1 MTQTR
6 MSLRS
11 TIPKQY
17 IISLDS
23 FRVEQYVLTRIL
35 TISMSFAISKVR
47 KVVFLA
53 FCATLLNAPATSV
66 AATTYEEQET
76 ELERVRTHI
85 DALHGQL
92 HEARERRDQIEAALR
107 ETELKVGNAVKQL
120 QEVEA
125 NLTSRREQISRLH
138 RLRGKQ
144 SGALAEQQQS
154 LARQIRA
161 TYAMGRQDY
170 FKMLLNQEDPSALS
184 RALTYYGY
192 FNQARAKR
200 ISDIRT
206 QLSRIRKT
214 ETSIHTQTAELEQ
227 LRSEKEQIW
236 QQLEAEK
243 AKRSTLLAGL
253 NTDIRDGSQTLARLN
268 QDKAALE
275 EVLRGLQR
283 DQRDLVALDERTQSQ
298 QPFSEF
304 RGQLNWPSDG
314 ELLHRFGTPR
324 KPGNVRWQGV
334 WIAAKEGQPVRAVSS
349 GRVAFA
355 DWLRG
360 FGLLLIIDHGHGYMS
375 LYGHSQSLYKETGE
389 WVEAGEIIASVGN
402 SGGQAVSGL
411 YFEIREDG
419 IPKDPTIWC
428 KTGVG

>member
-1 MTQTR
+1 
-6 MSLRS
+6 MS
-11 TIPKQY
+11 K
-17 IISLDS
+17 
-23 FRVEQYVLTRIL
+23 
-35 TISMSFAISKVR
+35 AR
-47 KVVFLA
+47 KVVLLT
-53 FCATLLNAPATSV
+53 FCTTLLNAPATSV
-66 AATTYEEQET
+66 AATTYEEKET

-85 DALHGQL
+85 DTLHGQL
-92 HEARERRDQIEAALR
+92 DEARKKRDEIQAELR
-107 ETELKVGNAVKQL
+107 ETELKVGKAAKQL
-120 QEVEA
+120 QGVEA
-125 NLTSRREQISRLH
+125 NLASQRKHIGQLH
-138 RLRGKQ
+138 RLRRKQ
-144 SGALAEQQQS
+144 SAALAKQRES

-161 TYAMGRQDY
+161 SYAMGRQDY
-170 FKMLLNQEDPSALS
+170 FKMLLNQEDPSAVS

-200 ISDIRT
+200 IGDIKT
-206 QLSRIRKT
+206 QLFRIRET

-227 LRSEKEQIW
+227 LRTDKEQIW
-236 QQLEAEK
+236 RELEAEK
-243 AKRSTLLAGL
+243 AKRGTLLARFNAEL
-253 NTDIRDGSQTLARLN
+253 RDGSKTLARLN

-275 EVLRGLQR
+275 EVLSGLR
-283 DQRDLVALDERTQSQ
+283 HELVALDERANSQ

-304 RGQLNWPSDG
+304 KGRLQWPSDG
-314 ELLHRFGTPR
+314 KLLHGFGTRR

-360 FGLLLIIDHGHGYMS
+360 FGLLFIIDHGHGYMS

-411 YFEIREDG
+411 YFEIREGG

-428 KTGVG
+428 GTGIG

>member
-1 MTQTR
+1 MLCT
-6 MSLRS
+6 
-11 TIPKQY
+11 
-17 IISLDS
+17 
-23 FRVEQYVLTRIL
+23 
-35 TISMSFAISKVR
+35 
-47 KVVFLA
+47 
-53 FCATLLNAPATSV
+53 TLLNAPTSSV
-66 AATTYEEQET
+66 AATTYEEKET

-85 DALHGQL
+85 DTLHGQL
-92 HEARERRDQIEAALR
+92 DEARKRRDEVQAELR
-107 ETELKVGNAVKQL
+107 ETELKVGNAAKQL

-125 NLTSRREQISRLH
+125 KLSLQHEQVGRLH
-138 RLRGKQ
+138 RLRRKQ
-144 SGALAEQQQS
+144 SGALAKQRES

-161 TYAMGRQDY
+161 SYAMGRQDY

-200 ISDIRT
+200 ISEIRT
-206 QLSRIRKT
+206 QLLRIKKT
-214 ETSIHTQTAELEQ
+214 EKSIRTQSAELEQ
-227 LRSEKEQIW
+227 LRTEKEQIW
-236 QQLEAEK
+236 QQFEAEK
-243 AKRSTLLAGL
+243 TKRSTLLAGL
-253 NTDIRDGSQTLARLN
+253 NTNIRDGSKTLARLN
-268 QDKAALE
+268 KDKAALE

-283 DQRDLVALDERTQSQ
+283 ELVALDERTESQ

-304 RGQLNWPSDG
+304 KGQLRWPSDG
-314 ELLHRFGTPR
+314 KLLHRFGTPR
-324 KPGNVRWQGV
+324 KPGNIKWQGV

-402 SGGQAVSGL
+402 SGGQAASGL
-411 YFEIREDG
+411 YFEIREGG

-428 KTGVG
+428 RTGLAEHKQSL